1 MDITSIANALVSAQ
15 IGQIQLAVAAK
26 LAKMN
31 AEQGASVAKLLD
43 AAQANINSLAN
54 VAAGIGTKLDISV

>member
-1 MDITSIANALVSAQ
+1 MDITSIATALVSAQ

-54 VAAGIGTKLDISV
+54 VVVGIGTKLDISA